1 MQIKVLMHRL
11 EQGIVTSPS
20 GTQIIVIPENIWNQ
34 IEQKRIMQV
43 FYETGKSIKNFVRN
57 V

>member
-1 MQIKVLMHRL
+1 MQIKVLMYRL

-57 V
+57 L

>member
-20 GTQIIVIPENIWNQ
+20 GTQIIVILENIWNQ
-34 IEQKRIMQV
+34 IEQKRIM
-43 FYETGKSIKNFVRN
+43 
-57 V
+57 

>member
-34 IEQKRIMQV
+34 IEQKRIM
-43 FYETGKSIKNFVRN
+43 
-57 V
+57 

>member
-11 EQGIVTSPS
+11 EQGIVTSLS